1 MSAVDVLLVED
12 EADLA
17 AATRDYLSAF
27 GLRVTHCPDAES
39 ALRPRTRARR
49 RPA

>member
-1 MSAVDVLLVED
+1 MSASVDVLLVED

-27 GLRVTHCPDAES
+27 
-39 ALRPRTRARR
+39 
-49 RPA
+49 

>member
-1 MSAVDVLLVED
+1 MSASVDVLLVED

-27 GLRVTHCPDAES
+27 GLRVT
-39 ALRPRTRARR
+39 LNQIGRASCRER
-49 RPA
+49 V